1 MPAFSVCARPVSS
14 CVGGGR
20 PLVRAHQRLCP
31 SMADGSDVPFPSGP
45 EKNTRAKES
54 PLPAVIFWGIH
65 LCITVKESRGQRVL
79 AVQQM
84 ENVTLASSRN

>member
-1 MPAFSVCARPVSS
+1 MAVRDIEILAVSKVGMHARFF
-14 CVGGGR
+14 C
-20 PLVRAHQRLCP
+20 VRATGVVVRRWRET
-31 SMADGSDVPFPSGP
+31 AFPSGP

-54 PLPAVIFWGIH
+54 PLPAVILWGIH